1 MSIGLSQLP
10 PQDHPVLGEIFTFLE
25 AVVSTV
31 VKTEIVLAAIDA
43 CTRLLLASWSFFNLF
58 YNVDNPAVKERMGNT
73 IRNTLA
79 NGVNKGVYEEC
90 CRNEIIQF
98 LDRFS

>member
-1 MSIGLSQLP
+1 M
-10 PQDHPVLGEIFTFLE
+10 H
-25 AVVSTV
+25 A
-31 VKTEIVLAAIDA
+31 IV
-43 CTRLLLASWSFFNLF
+43 ASKWEFFNLF
-58 YNVDNPAVKERMGNT
+58 NNVDNPAVKERMGKT

>member
-1 MSIGLSQLP
+1 MS

-31 VKTEIVLAAIDA
+31 VETRIVMAVIDA
-43 CTRLLLASWSFFNLF
+43 CSRLLLGSGFFYILF
-58 YNVDNPAVKERMGNT
+58 YVDNPAVKERMGKT

-79 NGVNKGVYEEC
+79 NGVNKGVYEES

-98 LDRFS
+98 LDLFS